1 MTEDEDKPGFEWE
14 LDVTFPDDPVAQI
27 ELIERKE
34 FLDKLVEGQRPLH
47 AGLSLGW
54 SPAKI
59 NRITSEP
66 DMAEMISVIDDFN
79 DESVEMALL
88 RTARA
93 GNFSAQQFWLMNR
106 RPRLWQDVRKVQ
118 VTRSE
123 SVSIEVVHSVKAA
136 TLELLREQG
145 VAALQPGGAL
155 DIVDAEVVN
164 DGTDG

>member
-1 MTEDEDKPGFEWE
+1 MEDDDKGFEWE
-14 LDVTFPDDPVAQI
+14 IDATIPDDPVAQI
-27 ELIERKE
+27 DLIERKE

-47 AGLSLGW
+47 AGLALGW

-59 NRITSEP
+59 NRVCAEP
-66 DMAEMISVIDDFN
+66 DMAEMIRVVDDYN

-118 VTRSE
+118 VTKSE
-123 SVSIEVVHSVKAA
+123 TVSVEVVHSVKAA

-145 VAALQPGGAL
+145 VAALQPGGGL
-155 DIVDAEVVN
+155 DIVDAEVVSDDS
-164 DGTDG
+164 DG